1 MLQFGDNDTLIP
13 ELEIEKELNHIEIT
27 ISNEV
32 VEMLELVL
40 MIVILILSGKGC

>member
-1 MLQFGDNDTLIP
+1 MLQFSDNDTLIS

>member
-1 MLQFGDNDTLIP
+1 MLQFGDNDTLIS